1 MAMLKLEH
9 LRTFVTVADSGNIA
23 DAAGMLGRTPSAVS
37 MTLKQLEGDIGGA
50 LFQSD
55 RKSNLTAL
63 GRFTLDNARAQI
75 SGFDASIRTIRAF
88 AAHEIGRL
96 TIASVPSVATNLL
109 PGALAAFVGPR
120 PGLEVEL
127 LDADSRS
134 VARMVDAGS
143 SEIGIA
149 GPPQDAARLNFT
161 PLLRD
166 RFRVVYN
173 ADCPL
178 AAITRPLIWQD
189 LHDAAFIRNEAADAI
204 DLPELGEQ
212 YFAATLLVRNVASLL
227 AMVREGLGVTLL
239 PTLATINLPV
249 GLQARDVDFRGAER
263 VVGLISRDASHPSPV
278 AAAFVRHFRQSLADS
293 APALGIEVLG

>member
-1 MAMLKLEH
+1 MLKLEH
-9 LRTFVTVADSGNIA
+9 LRTFITVADTGNIA
-23 DAAGMLGRTPSAVS
+23 DAAEMLGRTPSAVS

-75 SGFDASIRTIRAF
+75 SGFDASVRTIRAY

-96 TIASVPSVATNLL
+96 AIASVPSVATILL
-109 PGALAAFVGPR
+109 PSALATFLGPR

-143 SEIGIA
+143 AEIGIA
-149 GPPQDAARLNFT
+149 GPPQETARLTFA
-161 PLLRD
+161 PLICD
-166 RFRVVYN
+166 RFRVVHS
-173 ADCPL
+173 ASDPL
-178 AAITRPLIWQD
+178 AAITRPLDWQD
-189 LHDAAFIRNEAADAI
+189 LHDASFIRNEAADAI
-204 DLPELGEQ
+204 DLPELRER
-212 YFAATLLVRNVASLL
+212 YYAATLMVRNVASLL

-239 PTLATINLPV
+239 PTLATINLPA

-263 VVGLISRDASHPSPV
+263 IVGMITRTASHPSPV
-278 AAAFVRHFRQSLADS
+278 AAAFVRHFHQSLAAS
-293 APALGIEVLG
+293 APALGIEAL